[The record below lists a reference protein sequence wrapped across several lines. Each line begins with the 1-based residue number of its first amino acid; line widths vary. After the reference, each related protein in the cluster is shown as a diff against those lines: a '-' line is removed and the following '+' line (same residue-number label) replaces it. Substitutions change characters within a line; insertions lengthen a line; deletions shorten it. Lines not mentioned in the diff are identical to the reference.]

1 MTCFEIRYI
10 QKKGQ
15 RQRMEIAKFSWNVIK
30 TGMIKETKHFSR
42 VNAFRAVFT
51 ENRKP
56 RLARQKRLG
65 QQETT
70 TPDHHRNR
78 SPPHCSSTR
87 QIEKKKTVLCL
98 SFCVYIAIFCT
109 RAYIRDVSRFSDIF
123 AFQGHL
129 NITRR
134 NCNHNKKGKE
144 KATT

>member
-87 QIEKKKTVLCL
+87 QIEKKKRFFACPFACTQP
-98 SFCVYIAIFCT
+98 SFARGLTFAMYRDFRTSLRFRVISTLPDITAIT
-109 RAYIRDVSRFSDIF
+109 TT
-123 AFQGHL
+123 QE
-129 NITRR
+129 
-134 NCNHNKKGKE
+134 KKV
-144 KATT
+144 TT